1 MTDEE
6 LLIRANRAKEALE
19 NPLVQEA
26 LEHYEQE
33 IVTAWK
39 NSPLRDVEGRER
51 LRVMLET
58 HRAFRE
64 FLQNTM
70 ESGKL
75 ARITPPSKPDLSQFG
90 RN

>member
-1 MTDEE
+1 MTDED
-6 LLIRANRAKEALE
+6 LLIRAQRAREVLE
-19 NPLVQEA
+19 NPLLSEA
-26 LEHYEQE
+26 LEHYETE

-58 HRAFRE
+58 HKAFRE
-64 FLQNTM
+64 YLHNTM
-70 ESGKL
+70 EAGKL
-75 ARITPPSKPDLSQFG
+75 ARITPASRPDMSQFG